1 MKRSKEDILKQIL
14 GQKVLP
20 LYFCEDT
27 DKSIEVLKVLYE
39 AGIRSVEY
47 TNRGKGALKNFKE
60 MRKACDKEMKEMIL
74 GIGTIK
80 NGQAAKEFISA
91 GAEFMVSPGM
101 VKEVIDIANDH
112 KLLCIPGCMTPT
124 EIITAENLGIR
135 LVKLFPGSLL
145 GPGYVKSIKPLFP
158 EMKFMPTGG
167 VSLNKEN
174 IQSWFD
180 AGVSAVGM
188 GSKLISK
195 AALEHK
201 DYQAIRKA
209 TEEVVRIVREME

>member
-1 MKRSKEDILKQIL
+1 
-14 GQKVLP
+14 
-20 LYFCEDT
+20 
-27 DKSIEVLKVLYE
+27 
-39 AGIRSVEY
+39 
-47 TNRGKGALKNFKE
+47 
-60 MRKACDKEMKEMIL
+60 
-74 GIGTIK
+74 
-80 NGQAAKEFISA
+80 
-91 GAEFMVSPGM
+91 

-124 EIITAENLGIR
+124 EIITAENLGIG
-135 LVKLFPGSLL
+135 LVKLFPGSML

-180 AGVSAVGM
+180 AGVNAVGM

-195 AALEHK
+195 TALEQK

>member
-27 DKSIEVLKVLYE
+27 DESIEVLKVLYE

-47 TNRGKGALKNFKE
+47 TNRGKEALKNFKE

-91 GAEFMVSPGM
+91 GAEFIVSPGM

-124 EIITAENLGIR
+124 EIITAENLGIG
-135 LVKLFPGSLL
+135 LVKLFPGSML

-180 AGVSAVGM
+180 AGVNAVGM

-195 AALEHK
+195 TALEQK

>member
-27 DKSIEVLKVLYE
+27 DESIEVLKVLYE

-47 TNRGKGALKNFKE
+47 TNRGKEALKNFKE

-91 GAEFMVSPGM
+91 GAEFIVSPGM

-124 EIITAENLGIR
+124 EIITAENLGIG
-135 LVKLFPGSLL
+135 LVKLFPGSML

-180 AGVSAVGM
+180 AGVNAVGM

-195 AALEHK
+195 AALEQK

>member
-27 DKSIEVLKVLYE
+27 DESIEVLKVLYE

-47 TNRGKGALKNFKE
+47 TNRRKEALKNFKE
-60 MRKACDKEMKEMIL
+60 MRKVCDKEMKEMIL

-80 NGQAAKEFISA
+80 NGGPAKEFISA

-112 KLLCIPGCMTPT
+112 KLLFIPGCMTST
-124 EIITAENLGIR
+124 EIIAAENSGIGM
-135 LVKLFPGSLL
+135 VKLFPGSLL
-145 GPGYVKSIKPLFP
+145 GPGYVRSIKPLFP

-180 AGVSAVGM
+180 AGVNAVGM
-188 GSKLISK
+188 GSKLISR
-195 AALEHK
+195 AALEQK

-209 TEEVVRIVREME
+209 TEEVIRIVREME